1 MWKLV
6 ALLASSLLVT
16 EVSGICEALRSC
28 NQFNRFVGKETV
40 TPEEKLILSYIY
52 ANGLYALVDQ
62 YPELLDELK
71 DCVDRN
77 LASCE
82 LPDVRDAAQADVDL
96 LEYLCSPR
104 GRELTSKLLNSDCIR
119 TGLVRIKLYLASVR
133 CYGNFNHAVDRER
146 SKAYRQ
152 GTVYN
157 LSANCTFVELLR
169 QCLVDAAPEVCHDD
183 MTAFI
188 KDVWTHAASKKYERL
203 GCPTQ

>member
-6 ALLASSLLVT
+6 ALLPSLLLVT
-16 EVSGICEALRSC
+16 EVSGICQALLSC
-28 NQFNRFVGKETV
+28 NHIVGKQTL
-40 TPEEKLILSYIY
+40 TPEEELILSYTY
-52 ANGLYALVDQ
+52 ANRLYALVDQ

-82 LPDVRDAAQADVDL
+82 LPYVRDAAQAEADL
-96 LEYLCSPR
+96 VEYLCSPR
-104 GRELTSKLLNSDCIR
+104 GRELTSKLLNGDCIP
-119 TGLVRIKLYLASVR
+119 TGFVRINLYLAPVS
-133 CYGNFNHAVDRER
+133 CYGNFNNAVDRER
-146 SKAYRQ
+146 SKAYWQ

-157 LSANCTFVELLR
+157 LSANCTYVETLR

-188 KDVWTHAASKKYERL
+188 KDVWSHAASKKYERL